1 MPLARH
7 QNDPLSTI
15 VNSWA
20 SPGAVPILGEA
31 EQRVETSPMQP
42 GWGSSMPISPP
53 VAVRLSAPL
62 LTRIEAVPDPLS
74 SAALEAQTVDLARLI
89 ALAKERGDHLLTR
102 SLRLELLIVRHSLA
116 RLRQTAVKAVR
127 D

>member
-7 QNDPLSTI
+7 ENDPLSTI

-20 SPGAVPILGEA
+20 SPWAVPILGEA
-31 EQRVETSPMQP
+31 EQQVETSPMQP
-42 GWGSSMPISPP
+42 RWGSSMPLSPP

-62 LTRIEAVPDPLS
+62 LTRIEAAPNPLS
-74 SAALEAQTVDLARLI
+74 SAALEARAVDLVRLI
-89 ALAKERGDHLLTR
+89 GLAKERGDHTLTR
-102 SLRLELLIVRHSLA
+102 SLRLELLIVRHLLA
-116 RLRQTAVKAVR
+116 RLRQTADKAVR